1 MDFVFLCRC
10 FKLRNRLPP
19 DAAAAVA
26 VAAHSDGNAH
36 AASAASPAG
45 AIFII
50 LIFIVASRG
59 MWLIWRWNAEG
70 VVEIPVGERS
80 FFFSIVRVYILV

>member
-1 MDFVFLCRC
+1 MDFVFLCRR

-45 AIFII
+45 AIFI
-50 LIFIVASRG
+50 VASRG

-80 FFFSIVRVYILV
+80 FFSV